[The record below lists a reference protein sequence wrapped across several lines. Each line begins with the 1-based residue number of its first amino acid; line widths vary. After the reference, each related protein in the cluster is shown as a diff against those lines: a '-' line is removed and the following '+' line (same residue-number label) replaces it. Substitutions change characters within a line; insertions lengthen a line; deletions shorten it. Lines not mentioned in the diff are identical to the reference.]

1 MTTPFLFCVATCDND
16 LNAYAKHIHELN
28 MKWWTNADGSP
39 KELDKGER
47 FMLMVSELA
56 EGMEGDRKSLM
67 DDHLPQYPTI
77 WVELADCVIRVMD
90 SGHVYGWNFGIEG
103 YDAVALINYPKTVGA
118 RLFNIVD
125 QLVQLATD
133 ELNGDNTEASQWA
146 KGIVVNCQNLALELG
161 CTDFWTV
168 VYDKL
173 VFNSTRPDHKHENRQ
188 GQVGQKKY

>member
-1 MTTPFLFCVATCDND
+1 MTIVKRLNECGND
-16 LNAYAKHIHELN
+16 LNLYAAHIHDLN
-28 MKWWTNADGSP
+28 LKWWMNADGSP
-39 KELDKGER
+39 KDLDKGER

-67 DDHLPQYPTI
+67 DDHLPQYPMI

-90 SGHVYGWNFGIEG
+90 SGHVYGWKFNIYNHHIDLIEH
-103 YDAVALINYPKTVGA
+103 PQTVGA
-118 RLFNIVD
+118 KLLNIVCH
-125 QLVQLATD
+125 LT
-133 ELNGDNTEASQWA
+133 
-146 KGIVVNCQNLALELG
+146 NLACFELYKTGPTSLTASTVIVRCRMLAIELG

-173 VFNSTRPDHKHENRQ
+173 VFNTQRPDHKHENRQ